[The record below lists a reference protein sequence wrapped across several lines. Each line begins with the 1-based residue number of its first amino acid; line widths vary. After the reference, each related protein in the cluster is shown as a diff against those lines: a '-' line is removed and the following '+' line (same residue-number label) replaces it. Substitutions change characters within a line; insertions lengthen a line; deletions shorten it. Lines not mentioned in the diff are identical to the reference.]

1 MVNIMNL
8 AENLPAPTEV
18 LGRLSRYVAYAE
30 IAAGAVLVA
39 SILCLMIAG
48 MVARG
53 MGAPLIWSDELAV
66 AAMVWLAFIGGS
78 LAIATGMHMVMG
90 LLPETLAPPK
100 VYWVSLLNNLLVLI
114 FLLVSAL
121 VIWNWLDLPGLLAAG
136 SGQAYAEES
145 FNFLYTDPTLTLGVR
160 KIWFWMVLPIS
171 TICGVIHCLALIS
184 KDIRN
189 LSGASQ

>member
-8 AENLPAPTEV
+8 AENLPAPTGV
-18 LGRLSRYVAYAE
+18 LGRLSRCVACAE
-30 IAAGAVLVA
+30 IAVGAVLVA

-100 VYWVSLLNNLLVLI
+100 VYWVSLLNNLLVLA

-136 SGQAYAEES
+136 SGQAYAEKS

-160 KIWFWMVLPIS
+160 KIWFWMILPIS

-189 LSGASQ
+189 LAGASE

>member
-1 MVNIMNL
+1 MNL
-8 AENLPAPTEV
+8 AENLPSPTGV
-18 LGRLSRYVAYAE
+18 LGRLSRGVACVE
-30 IAAGAVLVA
+30 IAVGAVLVA

-100 VYWVSLLNNLLVLI
+100 VYWVSLLNNLLVFG
-114 FLLVSAL
+114 FLLISAL

-136 SGQAYAEES
+136 SGQAYAEKS

-160 KIWFWMVLPIS
+160 KIWFWMVLPVS
-171 TICGVIHCLALIS
+171 TICGVIHSLALIS

-189 LSGASQ
+189 LAGVSQ